1 MLPTNLW
8 LWCFQHAVA
17 AAHLPASSVPPKSG
31 LPHYYHSS
39 DVGEYHHSHHP
50 STSSGGNTG
59 GGSGGSGG
67 SGGTGGNNSGGSG
80 GERYLT
86 SPPLS
91 TPPSAHTPPPAHQHS
106 IQVSILCCGSP
117 TYLLETSQLLNFIVT
132 IYLLLVYIFCNCI
145 KQGINNRL
153 QSYF

>member
-8 LWCFQHAVA
+8 LWCFQHAVAAA

-50 STSSGGNTG
+50 STSSGGNTGG

-117 TYLLETSQLLNFIVT
+117 T
-132 IYLLLVYIFCNCI
+132 
-145 KQGINNRL
+145 
-153 QSYF
+153 

>member
-8 LWCFQHAVA
+8 LWCFQHAVAAA

-117 TYLLETSQLLNFIVT
+117 T
-132 IYLLLVYIFCNCI
+132 
-145 KQGINNRL
+145 
-153 QSYF
+153 SY